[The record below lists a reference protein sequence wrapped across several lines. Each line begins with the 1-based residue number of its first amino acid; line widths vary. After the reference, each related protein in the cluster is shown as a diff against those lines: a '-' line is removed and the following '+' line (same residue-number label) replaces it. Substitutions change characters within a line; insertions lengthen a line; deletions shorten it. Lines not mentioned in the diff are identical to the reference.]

1 MAKFTVATRS
11 LTLAETRLLLQ
22 DSLGIFANF
31 GSDEIQVEFGT
42 VRSDDLSYSKR
53 RLRIGEIAGFLED
66 ADRSGDYEFGEN
78 DVYLT
83 DSLHDLE
90 IMLNHESHVQA
101 SSEDAELVE
110 RIRERWLGLGFKGH
124 INTALP
130 EAVKWRYWGPSG
142 SQPDTKADYEERM
155 RNDPERP
162 RYLQLQTRQV
172 SDEERRRALRCL
184 CDLLTEQG
192 VKMVKVFLVAESVES
207 PAPGGVLGQGFTP
220 MAPSSVLQ
228 HLERAEQGG
237 FRLGSPYYSVMDI
250 TERQWDVTIADA
262 LYLET
267 EMRAAALRSAIT
279 RSWEEQ
285 GLNPRRKSE
294 ADG

>member
-1 MAKFTVATRS
+1 
-11 LTLAETRLLLQ
+11 
-22 DSLGIFANF
+22 
-31 GSDEIQVEFGT
+31 
-42 VRSDDLSYSKR
+42 
-53 RLRIGEIAGFLED
+53 
-66 ADRSGDYEFGEN
+66 
-78 DVYLT
+78 
-83 DSLHDLE
+83 
-90 IMLNHESHVQA
+90 
-101 SSEDAELVE
+101 
-110 RIRERWLGLGFKGH
+110 
-124 INTALP
+124 
-130 EAVKWRYWGPSG
+130 
-142 SQPDTKADYEERM
+142 
-155 RNDPERP
+155 
-162 RYLQLQTRQV
+162 
-172 SDEERRRALRCL
+172 
-184 CDLLTEQG
+184 
-192 VKMVKVFLVAESVES
+192 MVKVFLVAESVES